1 MQKEFTR
8 DALKQIKANEVSSLD
23 SDSMLMQP
31 LVGRIGRAR
40 IIEQMFDVGES
51 IPKKFIYSAVAM
63 LDQYFRLSQHR
74 LSSTEAFKVGIM
86 CLKLVAE
93 ESSEVPDSFLKELM
107 KMPNVRISGAQ
118 KLEE

>member
-1 MQKEFTR
+1 MN
-8 DALKQIKANEVSSLD
+8 QIIASEELSLD
-23 SDSMLMQP
+23 PDSMLKQP
-31 LVGRIGRAR
+31 LVGRTGRAL

-63 LDQYFRLSQHR
+63 LDQYFLLSQHR

-93 ESSEVPDSFLKELM
+93 ESSEVPDSFLK
-107 KMPNVRISGAQ
+107 
-118 KLEE
+118 